1 MSRVEIDQPL
11 AISKL
16 FASTSLGCILSFSF
30 VWFVMAIMLVIIPAT
45 AMAGSDEVEHKQAL
59 EKVRRD
65 IGKMQSE
72 IRKTQLLH
80 DSVQKEILKLEIE
93 LTRIN
98 KDLISVK
105 RQIRHE
111 QSKLSKLY
119 QKRKALKQDLKAQ
132 HKLLAGQVRSAYMMG
147 RQEYL
152 RIILNLEDSSSVGR
166 TMNYYSYFNQAR
178 LNRIEQSRKTLVS
191 LRAVEEKI
199 KTQTARLKQTREQQ
213 TQKQNE
219 LKEVSRSRAV
229 VVAKLHSELVN
240 KEQNLSQLLEDEQR
254 LQRLIKDLDRAIPD
268 ILTDPGKRAQFAK
281 LKGKLI
287 WPTKGEL
294 KKLYGQR
301 RNGSRVKWNGVMIM
315 AGTGRDVKAV
325 SHGRVAFA
333 DFLRGYGLLLI
344 IDHGDGYMSLYGH
357 NQTIYKEIGEWVEAG
372 ETIASV
378 GTSGGQKHSGLYF
391 EIRHNGKPANPVSW
405 CRKG

>member
-1 MSRVEIDQPL
+1 MSRAKIRHFLSV
-11 AISKL
+11 SKFPVSTGL
-16 FASTSLGCILSFSF
+16 TCIFSLLLLSYLLVMPGIVFAD
-30 VWFVMAIMLVIIPAT
+30 
-45 AMAGSDEVEHKQAL
+45 SDEEQHKEAL
-59 EKVRRD
+59 AKVRRD
-65 IGKMQSE
+65 IGQMQAE

-98 KDLISVK
+98 KELRTVK
-105 RQIRHE
+105 QKIRNE

-119 QKRKALKQDLKAQ
+119 RKRKALKKDLNAQ

-147 RQEYL
+147 RQEYIK
-152 RIILNLEDSSSVGR
+152 IILNLEDSSSVGR
-166 TMNYYSYFNQAR
+166 TMTYYNYFNRAR
-178 LNRIEQSRKTLVS
+178 LDRIDQSRKTLAS
-191 LRAVEEKI
+191 LHAVEEKI

-213 TQKQNE
+213 TKKQSE
-219 LKEVSRSRAV
+219 LKQVSRSRAV
-229 VVAKLHSELVN
+229 VVAKLHSELVS

-268 ILTDPGKRAQFAK
+268 ILTDPGKRTPFAK
-281 LKGKLI
+281 LKGKLK

-294 KKLYGQR
+294 KKLYGKR
-301 RNGSRVKWNGVMIM
+301 RNQSRVKWNGVMIM
-315 AGTGRDVKAV
+315 AGAGRDVKAI
-325 SHGRVAFA
+325 SHGRVAYA

-357 NQTIYKEIGEWVEAG
+357 NQTIYKEIGEWVEVG

-378 GTSGGQKHSGLYF
+378 GASGGQKHSGLYF
-391 EIRHNGKPANPVSW
+391 EIRHNGKPTNPVRW